1 MKIKKIMTAAG
12 IVSASVIALTG
23 CSRLQGPEAKLEE
36 SKRDKSYSESMLYVD
51 SYDMEVSLKPEQ
63 NSLEASA
70 TAELYNNTGNTLD
83 EIVFRLPSAACLE
96 SKGGGLSWE
105 VTGAYLGSGGTTN
118 LEYTIDPEN
127 SGVIRVSLGENK
139 LDQAGSTFVTLAV
152 KEDIPEEDIRFGHFK
167 AGNHDQYVLSECFPK
182 VVEFRD
188 NNWVINDI
196 DWTGE
201 KVSADTSFSQTS
213 DYHVKMTMPD
223 GYYAVG
229 TGGESIGENAT
240 TINAVDARDF
250 AVVASNGIVSAY
262 WTNDNLVLR
271 YYYLEGSKDNET
283 GQEAVSWRVPTG
295 LDWMEDFIK
304 KYPWN
309 QYDIVTVYSD
319 YDANSYPGMMVFGDK
334 AVYDG
339 IRGDEVDS
347 MRDFYKLHLTEHIF
361 DQWFGEIVGC
371 NEATDGWLNKGLRF
385 WFNDYAMANVYGDIS
400 ERAVGETIREMKKK
414 EPAAM
419 EMKLSDK
426 FPDGKT
432 ADIVNTYRGAEFLE
446 DLYGAL
452 GKDEFLK
459 AISDYVIKY
468 EFKEADSEKFIEV
481 MKAHTGKD
489 IQAVVDKYF

>member
-1 MKIKKIMTAAG
+1 MSILHIMGCAEFSVAELEAITVGLPSLLSENVPEESLLNGDFSNAIDILSVGGHKIKASQVYKNPIIKDTIDKEFPMVLERMIRYFAG
-12 IVSASVIALTG
+12 KGVDLMRILGGIFRMYTI
-23 CSRLQGPEAKLEE
+23 KLE
-36 SKRDKSYSESMLYVD
+36 
-51 SYDMEVSLKPEQ
+51 
-63 NSLEASA
+63 
-70 TAELYNNTGNTLD
+70 
-83 EIVFRLPSAACLE
+83 
-96 SKGGGLSWE
+96 
-105 VTGAYLGSGGTTN
+105 
-118 LEYTIDPEN
+118 
-127 SGVIRVSLGENK
+127 
-139 LDQAGSTFVTLAV
+139 
-152 KEDIPEEDIRFGHFK
+152 
-167 AGNHDQYVLSECFPK
+167 DQYHQYVHPVK
-182 VVEFRD
+182 DR
-188 NNWVINDI
+188 IY
-196 DWTGE
+196 E
-201 KVSADTSFSQTS
+201 K
-213 DYHVKMTMPD
+213 
-223 GYYAVG
+223 
-229 TGGESIGENAT
+229 
-240 TINAVDARDF
+240 
-250 AVVASNGIVSAY
+250 
-262 WTNDNLVLR
+262 
-271 YYYLEGSKDNET
+271 
-283 GQEAVSWRVPTG
+283 
-295 LDWMEDFIK
+295 
-304 KYPWN
+304 
-309 QYDIVTVYSD
+309 TVYSD